1 MNKTNTYIS
10 NRKNI
15 LSIYFTAEYPTK
27 GSTQEMITSLAQSGA
42 DMIEIGIP
50 FSDPLADGPVI
61 QQSSKIALENGFML
75 DNLFNDIKAVYQGIE
90 IPLVL
95 MGYFNTVLVY
105 GIENFLKQ
113 CKAVNIDTV
122 ILPDLPPEVYEKQY
136 QKLFKKY
143 KVSPV
148 FLITPQTPPE
158 RLNYINNLS
167 NAYIYAVADN
177 SITGSKSG
185 FSAKQVAYFKRI
197 KQYPFNVP
205 VIIGFGI
212 SDKQTYTEACKY
224 ANGVIIGSAFIK
236 AIDKTKNLS
245 TAIQQFIKSIRE
257 IPQ

>member
-1 MNKTNTYIS
+1 MNSTKTYIE

-27 GSTQEMITSLAQSGA
+27 GSTQEMIRSLAQSGV

-61 QQSSKIALENGFML
+61 QKSSKIALENGFML
-75 DNLFNDIKAVYQGIE
+75 KNLFNDMKAVYQE
-90 IPLVL
+90 VKIPLVL
-95 MGYFNTVLVY
+95 MGYFNTVLAF

-136 QKLFKKY
+136 QQLFKKY
-143 KVSPV
+143 EVAPV
-148 FLITPQTPPE
+148 FLITPQTPLE

-167 NAYIYAVADN
+167 NAFIYAVADT

-185 FSAKQVAYFKRI
+185 FSDKQVAYFKRI
-197 KQYPFNVP
+197 KQYSFKVP
-205 VIIGFGI
+205 VIVGFGI
-212 SDKQTYTEACKY
+212 SDKETYTEACHY
-224 ANGVIIGSAFIK
+224 AHGVIIGSAFIN
-236 AIDKTKNLS
+236 AIDQTKNLNKS
-245 TAIQQFIKSIRE
+245 VKQFIQFIKN
-257 IPQ
+257 

>member
-1 MNKTNTYIS
+1 MNSTKTYIT

-27 GSTQEMITSLAQSGA
+27 NSTQEMITSLAQSGV

-61 QQSSKIALENGFML
+61 QNSSKIALENGFML
-75 DNLFNDIKAVYQGIE
+75 DNLFNDIKAVYQE
-90 IPLVL
+90 VQIPLVL
-95 MGYFNTVLVY
+95 MGYFNTVLTY

-122 ILPDLPPEVYEKQY
+122 ILPDLPPEVYEKIHA
-136 QKLFKKY
+136 KLFKKY
-143 KVSPV
+143 SVAPV
-148 FLITPQTPPE
+148 FLITPQTLPK

-167 NAYIYAVADN
+167 NSFIYAVADN

-185 FSAKQVAYFKRI
+185 FSAKQVDYFKII
-197 KQYPFNVP
+197 KQHTFNVP

-212 SDKQTYTEACKY
+212 SDKQTYIEACKY

-236 AIDKTKNLS
+236 AIAKTKNLNKS
-245 TAIQQFIKSIRE
+245 VQQFIKSIKN
-257 IPQ
+257 

>member
-1 MNKTNTYIS
+1 MNNTKTYIA

-27 GSTQEMITSLAQSGA
+27 NSTQEMIKSLSQSGA

-75 DNLFNDIKAVYQGIE
+75 DNLFNDIKAVYQE
-90 IPLVL
+90 VQIPLVL
-95 MGYFNTVLVY
+95 MGYFNTVLAY

-122 ILPDLPPEVYEKQY
+122 ILPDLPPEVYEKLHV
-136 QKLFKKY
+136 KLFEKY
-143 KVSPV
+143 SVSPV
-148 FLITPQTPPE
+148 FLITPQTSIE
-158 RLNYINNLS
+158 RLKYINTLS
-167 NAYIYAVADN
+167 NSFIYAVADN
-177 SITGSKSG
+177 SITGSKSS

-197 KQYPFNVP
+197 KQYKFKVP

-236 AIDKTKNLS
+236 AIGQTKNLNTS
-245 TAIQQFIKSIRE
+245 IQQFIKSIKN
-257 IPQ
+257 

>member
-1 MNKTNTYIS
+1 MNSTNTYIA

-27 GSTQEMITSLAQSGA
+27 NSTQEMIISLAQSGV

-50 FSDPLADGPVI
+50 FSDPLADGSVI
-61 QQSSKIALENGFML
+61 QKSSKIALENGFML
-75 DNLFNDIKAVYQGIE
+75 NKLFNDIKAVYQE
-90 IPLVL
+90 VKIPLVL
-95 MGYFNTVLVY
+95 MGYFNTVLAY
-105 GIENFLKQ
+105 GIENFLKH

-122 ILPDLPPEVYEKQY
+122 ILPDLPPEVYEKLHA
-136 QKLFKKY
+136 KLFEKY
-143 KVSPV
+143 GVAPV

-167 NAYIYAVADN
+167 NSFIYAVADN

-185 FSAKQVAYFKRI
+185 FSTQQVAYFKRI
-197 KQYPFNVP
+197 KQHAFKVP

-212 SDKQTYTEACKY
+212 SDKQTYTEACQY

-236 AIDKTKNLS
+236 AIAQTNNLNKS
-245 TAIQQFIKSIRE
+245 VQQFIKSIKN
-257 IPQ
+257 

>member
-1 MNKTNTYIS
+1 MNKTNTYIA

-15 LSIYFTAEYPTK
+15 LSIYFTAEHPTK

-75 DNLFNDIKAVYQGIE
+75 DNLFNDIKAVYQE
-90 IPLVL
+90 VKIPLVL
-95 MGYFNTVLVY
+95 MGYFNTVLAY

-113 CKAVNIDTV
+113 CIAVNIDTV

-136 QKLFKKY
+136 QQLFKKY

-158 RLNYINNLS
+158 RLNYINNFS
-167 NAYIYAVADN
+167 NAFIYAVADN

-185 FSAKQVAYFKRI
+185 FSDKQVAYFKRI
-197 KQYPFNVP
+197 NQYPFNVP

-236 AIDKTKNLS
+236 AIDQTKNLS
-245 TAIQQFIKSIRE
+245 TAIQQFIKCIKN
-257 IPQ
+257 

>member
-1 MNKTNTYIS
+1 MNNTKTFIA

-27 GSTQEMITSLAQSGA
+27 KSTQEMIISLAQSGV

-61 QQSSKIALENGFML
+61 QHSSKIALENGFVL
-75 DNLFNDIKAVYQGIE
+75 DNLFDDIKAVYQEIK

-95 MGYFNTVLVY
+95 MGYFNTVLAY

-113 CKAVNIDTV
+113 CQSVSIDTV
-122 ILPDLPPEVYEKQY
+122 ILPDLPPEIYEKQY

-143 KVSPV
+143 SVAAV

-167 NAYIYAVADN
+167 NAFIYAVADN

-197 KQYPFNVP
+197 KQHEFNVP

-212 SDKQTYTEACKY
+212 SDKQSYTESCKY

-236 AIDKTKNLS
+236 AIAQVKNLN
-245 TAIQQFIKSIRE
+245 TAIQQFIKSIKN
-257 IPQ
+257 